1 MNDNPFDPSRLR
13 LSQDFAAEIGVKKAL
28 LTVPVR
34 RPDPQSFFRVHPNPE
49 FRLEVGVIEFKAE
62 REIYLVDPV
71 ILPELAGEVKAMILF
86 TAITRQLVLFLWPV
100 RLPSPDGRRDE
111 WSRSAL
117 EAANMAMVRWIR
129 MVSNMGLGAYEVF
142 EATGNLP
149 EPEWPD
155 VTLPKLLELAFR
167 DKLIRNLDH
176 PAVKRLRGAE

>member
-1 MNDNPFDPSRLR
+1 MNENPFDPSRLR

-34 RPDPQSFFRVHPNPE
+34 KPDRQSFFRVHPNPE
-49 FRLEVGVIEFKAE
+49 FRLEVGVVEFKAE
-62 REIYLVDPV
+62 GEIYLVDPV
-71 ILPELAGEVKAMILF
+71 ILPDLSGEVSARVLF
-86 TAITRQLVLFLWPV
+86 TAITRQGVLFLWPA
-100 RLPSPDGRRDE
+100 RLPNPDGRRDE

-117 EAANMAMVRWIR
+117 EGANMGTVHWIR
-129 MVSNMGLGAYEVF
+129 IVANMGLGAYEVF

-155 VTLPKLLELAFR
+155 VTFPRLLELAFR
-167 DKLIRNLDH
+167 DKFIRSVDH